1 MTGTH
6 VILKYS
12 CGESESVAVT
22 VYTVLP
28 VLVLDDIT
36 VVVADMIFL
45 FTLVLQIHL
54 RGMYN

>member
-1 MTGTH
+1 MTGIH

-28 VLVLDDIT
+28 VVVLDDIT
-36 VVVADMIFL
+36 VLVADMIFL
-45 FTLVLQIHL
+45 FQLVLQLYL
-54 RGMYN
+54 RWMCY

>member
-36 VVVADMIFL
+36 VLVADMIFL
-45 FTLVLQIHL
+45 FTLVLQLHL
-54 RGMYN
+54 RGIYY

>member
-1 MTGTH
+1 MTGSH

-36 VVVADMIFL
+36 VLVADMIFL
-45 FTLVLQIHL
+45 FTLVLQLHL
-54 RGMYN
+54 RGIYY